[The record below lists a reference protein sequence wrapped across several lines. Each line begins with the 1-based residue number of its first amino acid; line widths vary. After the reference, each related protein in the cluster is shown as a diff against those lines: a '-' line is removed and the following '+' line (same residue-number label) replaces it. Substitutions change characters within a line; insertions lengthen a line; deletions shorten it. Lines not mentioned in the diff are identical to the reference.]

1 MAGSPGCQHLT
12 HHRRENAMLQRLLTH
27 DARLTDRLRLNPAG
41 SAWWSL
47 SVILAHSGDSW
58 LCMIA
63 LVTLWLTTGGAW
75 HRTAALMAIAVV
87 LQALVIFAVKQAIRR
102 ERPRGEWGGIYRS
115 IDPHSFPSGHA
126 TRAVLLAVV
135 AVGLGPAWFGLLL
148 AIWAPLV
155 CVARVA
161 TGVHFLSDV
170 VVGAVIGALMG
181 LLVLALQNPIMA
193 LLPVLF

>member
-1 MAGSPGCQHLT
+1 
-12 HHRRENAMLQRLLTH
+12 
-27 DARLTDRLRLNPAG
+27 
-41 SAWWSL
+41 
-47 SVILAHSGDSW
+47 
-58 LCMIA
+58 
-63 LVTLWLTTGGAW
+63 
-75 HRTAALMAIAVV
+75 MAIAVV